1 MYKLT
6 TTTITDTMLDYL
18 IQKCIRERL
27 AVIILTAILLIGGYF
42 LTQDMAVDVI
52 PDVSAPVVTVITEAP
67 GMPPEEVEQM
77 ITYIIETRMVGAE
90 GVRRVQSRSILG
102 FSSVQI
108 EFDWVVKIPHAR
120 QIVTERLQGLDSQLP
135 SQANTPFLAPV
146 TSIMGEI
153 MMAGF
158 TAEETSLMDLKTEVD
173 FVVRR
178 ELLAMPGIASVSVY
192 GGDKQE
198 FVIEPDPVQLE
209 QLGIGMDTLLNA
221 AKNASESISGG
232 FTNYSGRELTIRGFG
247 RATDTDQIG
256 QAVVTTDSRGNPIL
270 IRDIAHVE
278 TKAAPAIGAASVNA
292 KPGIVLVISKEPGA
306 NTLELTQAIETRLK
320 ELASAMPDDVNIHTE
335 LFQQAQFIDI
345 AIDNVL
351 NALLISGILVIFIL
365 FIFLV
370 NWRATFISLVAIPVS
385 VIISVWVLWMAG
397 MTFNTM
403 TLGGIAIAIG
413 VLVDDAI
420 VFVEN
425 VFRRLRENRTLP
437 ESEQTPFLE
446 LISDASIQ
454 IKNPIVL
461 ANFTI
466 VVVFLPLLFLD
477 GLEGSLLMPLGIA
490 YVTTILAS
498 LLVALTLTPA
508 LSAWLLRETGSRSNG
523 ENWLPRKLKE
533 LYRPILVSCL
543 RYRKALLAGVAVLF
557 IFALLLVPGIGR
569 SFLPEFNEGALNVG
583 MATMPGTSLEE
594 SNQLGYLLEHTLLQH
609 PAVVSTARRV
619 GRAEMDEH
627 TMGSHGHEIEIL
639 LEQGSNDIHLI
650 IDELREMVE
659 PLPGM
664 NVSFDQPI
672 THRIDHMLTGV
683 RTNLAVK
690 VFGPDRTRLQAIS
703 HDVEQ
708 ILNRQDNI
716 EDILTD
722 EQVDVA
728 QLQILPDRDML
739 SLHGITIGRFSELV
753 ELAFRGV
760 IIDQIYSDPAIF
772 DLVVRYPEEHRGS
785 PEAIRRTPV
794 ETPNGSFVRIGDL
807 ADVRISYA
815 PSVISRENASRMIV
829 TQANITGGDLSGTV
843 HRLRELAD
851 EEIDLSGGYV
861 LSFEGQFEQERKAT
875 QTILLISILSLIL
888 IYLALHAVFRSAA
901 QALLILVNLPL
912 ALVGGLFVVRF
923 GSGILSIAGLIGFI
937 TLFGIAVRN
946 GIILIDQYNEL
957 IQQKGVGV
965 RKAVLTGSLNRLQ
978 PIMMTVITT
987 ALALLPLVV
996 TGNQP
1001 GNEIQGPMASVILGG
1016 LVTATLLNMIV
1027 VPVLFDWYY
1036 NGGEDR

>member
-1 MYKLT
+1 
-6 TTTITDTMLDYL
+6 MLDYL
-18 IQKCIRERL
+18 IQKSIRERL
-27 AVIILTAILLIGGYF
+27 AVIVLTIILVVGGFY
-42 LTQDMAVDVI
+42 LTRDMAVDVI

-67 GMPPEEVEQM
+67 GMPPEEVEQL
-77 ITYIIETRMVGAE
+77 ITYIIESSLVGSE

-102 FSSVQI
+102 FSSVQV
-108 EFDWVVKIPHAR
+108 EFDWSVDVQHAR
-120 QIVTERLQGLDSQLP
+120 QITTERLQGLADQLP
-135 SQANTPFLAPV
+135 SQAHAPFLAPV

-153 MMAGF
+153 MLAGF
-158 TAEETSLMDLKTEVD
+158 TASETSMMDLRTEVD
-173 FVVRR
+173 YVVRR
-178 ELLAMPGIASVSVY
+178 ELLAMPGIAAVSVY

-198 FVIEPDPVQLE
+198 YVIEPDPVRLE
-209 QLGIGMDTLLNA
+209 QLGIGINEVLEA
-221 AKNASESISGG
+221 AKNSTGSISGG

-247 RATDTDQIG
+247 RATEAGQIG
-256 QAVVTTDSRGNPIL
+256 ESFVTRDQNGYPIL
-270 IRDIAHVE
+270 IRDIANVE
-278 TKAAPAIGAASVNA
+278 TKAAPPIGAASINA
-292 KPGIVLVISKEPGA
+292 QPGIILVISKEPAA
-306 NTLELTQAIETRLK
+306 NTLDLTRNIENRLNELV
-320 ELASAMPDDVNIHTE
+320 SSMPDDVTVYTE
-335 LFQQAQFIDI
+335 LFQQAQFIEV
-345 AIDNVL
+345 AIENVL

-365 FIFLV
+365 FVFLV
-370 NWRATFISLVAIPVS
+370 NWRATLISLVALPVS
-385 VIISVWVLWMAG
+385 VIISVLVLWMAG

-425 VFRRLRENRTLP
+425 VFRRLRENRKLP
-437 ESEQTPFLE
+437 ASEQAPFLTI
-446 LISDASIQ
+446 ISRASIQ

-466 VVVFLPLLFLD
+466 VVVFLPLLFLS
-477 GLEGSLLMPLGIA
+477 GLEGSLLMPLGVA
-490 YVTTILAS
+490 YVTTIVAS

-508 LSAWLLRETGSRSNG
+508 MSAWLLKNSSAKNEK
-523 ENWLPRKLKE
+523 ENWLPLKLKE
-533 LYRPILVSCL
+533 LYQPVLIKCFRF
-543 RYRKALLAGVAVLF
+543 RKAVLAGVAILF
-557 IFALLLVPGIGR
+557 IFTLLLVPGIGR

-594 SNQLGYLLEHTLLQH
+594 SNELGSMLESVLLEH

-639 LEQGSNDIHLI
+639 LEQGSFNIHQI
-650 IDELREMVE
+650 IDELRELVSV
-659 PLPGM
+659 LPGM

-690 VFGPDRTRLQAIS
+690 VFGPDRTRLQSIS
-703 HDVEQ
+703 HDIER
-708 ILNRQDNI
+708 IMHAQDNI

-722 EQVDVA
+722 EQLDVA
-728 QLQILPDRDML
+728 QIQILPDREML
-739 SLHGITIGRFSELV
+739 ALHGISIGRFSELV

-760 IIDQIYSDPAIF
+760 VVNQIYRDPAVF
-772 DLVVRYPEEHRGS
+772 DLVVRYPEEYRSS
-785 PEAIRRTPV
+785 PDAIRRTAI
-794 ETPNGSFVRIGDL
+794 EMADGNLVRIGDL
-807 ADVRISYA
+807 AEVRISFA
-815 PSVISRENASRMIV
+815 PNVISRENASRMIV

-843 HRLRELAD
+843 DYLRQLAN
-851 EEIDLSGGYV
+851 EEIDLSGGYI
-861 LSFEGQFEQERKAT
+861 LSFEGQFEQERRAT
-875 QTILLISILSLIL
+875 QTILLVSILSLIL
-888 IYLALHAVFRSAA
+888 IYLALHAVFRSAG
-901 QALLILVNLPL
+901 QAILILLNLPL
-912 ALVGGLFVVRF
+912 ALVGGLLVVRF

-957 IQQKGVGV
+957 ITQKRMNVT
-965 RKAVLTGSLNRLQ
+965 KAVLTGSLNRLQ

-987 ALALLPLVV
+987 ALALLPLVI

-1016 LVTATLLNMIV
+1016 LVTATILNMIV
-1027 VPVLFDWYY
+1027 VPLLFDWVFSRKQKA
-1036 NGGEDR
+1036 D

>member
-1 MYKLT
+1 
-6 TTTITDTMLDYL
+6 MLDKL
-18 IQKCIRERL
+18 IQKSIQERL
-27 AVIILTAILLIGGYF
+27 AVVVLTIILVIGGFY
-42 LTQDMAVDVI
+42 LTRDMAVDVI

-67 GMPPEEVEQM
+67 GMPPEEVEQL
-77 ITYIIETRMVGAE
+77 ITYIIETNLVGSE

-102 FSSVQI
+102 FSSVQV
-108 EFDWVVKIPHAR
+108 EFDWDIDVQHAR
-120 QIVTERLQGLDSQLP
+120 QITTERLQGLGDQLP
-135 SQANTPFLAPV
+135 DQANAPFLAPV

-153 MMAGF
+153 MLAGF
-158 TAEETSLMDLKTEVD
+158 TANETSLMDLRTEVD

-178 ELLAMPGIASVSVY
+178 ELLAMPGVAAVSVY

-198 FVIEPDPVQLE
+198 FVIEPDPARLE
-209 QLGIGMDTLLNA
+209 QLGIGINDVIVA
-221 AKNASESISGG
+221 AKDASRSISGG

-247 RATDTDQIG
+247 RATEIDQIG
-256 QAVVTTDSRGNPIL
+256 QAFLTNDREGNSIL
-270 IRDIAHVE
+270 LRDVANVQ

-292 KPGIVLVISKEPGA
+292 QPGIVLVISKEPAA
-306 NTLELTQAIETRLK
+306 NTIELTRNIENRL
-320 ELASAMPDDVNIHTE
+320 EQLTSGMPDDVIVYTD
-335 LFQQAQFIDI
+335 LFQQAQFIEV

-351 NALLISGILVIFIL
+351 NALFISGILVIVIL

-370 NWRATFISLVAIPVS
+370 NWRATLISLVAVPVS
-385 VIISVWVLWMAG
+385 VIISVLVLWMAG

-425 VFRRLRENRTLP
+425 VFRRLRENMHLA
-437 ESEQTPFLE
+437 EADQKSFLNV
-446 LISDASIQ
+446 ISDASIE

-466 VVVFLPLLFLD
+466 VVVFLPLLFLS

-490 YVTTILAS
+490 YVTTIIAS

-508 LSAWLLRETGSRSNG
+508 MSAWLLSNSDGETQKEG
-523 ENWLPRKLKE
+523 WLPLKLKE
-533 LYRPILVSCL
+533 LYQPLLISCF
-543 RYRKALLAGVAVLF
+543 RFRKAVLAGAAILF
-557 IFALLLVPGIGR
+557 ISALLLIPGIGR

-583 MATMPGTSLEE
+583 MSTMPGTSLEE
-594 SNQLGYLLEHTLLQH
+594 SDKLGYLLETVLLDH

-627 TMGSHGHEIEIL
+627 TMGSHGHEVEIL
-639 LEQGSNDIHLI
+639 LEKGSDDIQTI
-650 IDELREMVE
+650 IEELREMVSV
-659 PLPGM
+659 LPGM

-690 VFGPDRTRLQAIS
+690 VFGPDRSRLQSIS
-703 HDVEQ
+703 HDIER
-708 ILNRQDNI
+708 IMRSQDNI

-722 EQVDVA
+722 EQLDVA
-728 QLQILPDRDML
+728 QIQILPDHEML
-739 SLHGITIGRFSELV
+739 SLYGISIGRFSELV

-760 IIDQIYSDPAIF
+760 NVNQIYRDPAIF
-772 DLVVRYPEEHRGS
+772 DLIVRYPEEYRSS
-785 PEAIRRTPV
+785 PDAIRRTTIEV
-794 ETPNGSFVRIGDL
+794 NDGQHVRVGDL
-807 ADVRISYA
+807 ADVRLSYA
-815 PSVISRENASRMIV
+815 PNVISRENASRMIV

-843 HRLRELAD
+843 DQLRQLASD
-851 EEIDLSGGYV
+851 EIDLSGGYV
-861 LSFEGQFEQERKAT
+861 LSFEGQFEQERQAT
-875 QTILLISILSLIL
+875 QTILLVSILSLIL
-888 IYLALHAVFRSAA
+888 IYLALHAVFRSAG
-901 QALLILVNLPL
+901 QAVLILLNLPL
-912 ALVGGLFVVRF
+912 ALVGGIFVVKF

-957 IQQKGVGV
+957 IKKRKMNI

-1016 LVTATLLNMIV
+1016 LVTATILNMIV
-1027 VPVLFDWYY
+1027 VPLLFDWYY
-1036 NGGEDR
+1036 SKKRKLE